1 MKKLILTAMAVVAM
15 ATGAVAE
22 ETDGLRGE
30 QRLDMAAGKI
40 KCSEFAFV
48 TAPMWQRILTFGI
61 HSGVIRHSNN
71 EYQLP
76 GGLAV
81 FLAMQERAE
90 EWRGVVAEVD
100 KKLHQG
106 ATRAWGKCTD
116 DLGVTAEFD
125 YRRGEP
131 STLGMHEIKK

>member
-30 QRLDMAAGKI
+30 QRLDVAAGKI
-40 KCSEFAFV
+40 KCSELAFV
-48 TAPMWQRILTFGI
+48 SAPMWQRILTLGI
-61 HSGVIRHSNN
+61 HSGVTHHSDN

-76 GGLAV
+76 GGLAG
-81 FLAMQERAE
+81 LIAMQERAD
-90 EWRGVVAEVD
+90 EWSGAVAEID

-131 STLGMHEIKK
+131 STLEIREIKK